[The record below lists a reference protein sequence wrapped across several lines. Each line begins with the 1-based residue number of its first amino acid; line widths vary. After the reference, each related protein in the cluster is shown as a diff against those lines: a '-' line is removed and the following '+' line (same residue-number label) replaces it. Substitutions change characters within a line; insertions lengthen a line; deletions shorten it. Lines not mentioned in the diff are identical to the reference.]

1 MKHAADP
8 FERLYNENCQRV
20 CQLLTR
26 IVGPQEAE
34 DLAQI
39 VFAKAARALP
49 GFRGDAQ
56 ASTWLYQ
63 IAAHL
68 SKVSRL
74 PQHFD
79 AFPGLNPPNRP

>member
-8 FERLYNENCQRV
+8 FERLYNENYQRV

-56 ASTWLYQ
+56 ASKNCQL
-63 IAAHL
+63 
-68 SKVSRL
+68 RC
-74 PQHFD
+74 
-79 AFPGLNPPNRP
+79 GLVWRFSH